1 MIDFSSH
8 ERFMRQAIAL
18 AATSPSAPFA
28 AVLAD
33 IGTNEIVAEGINRHS
48 ENPTWHGEI
57 DAINRCAALG
67 QDVNWMGLR
76 LYTTAEPCCM
86 CQGAIL
92 WAGIPE
98 VVFGTSI
105 HTLKEMGWKQID
117 IAAAEVTR
125 QTPFSRCR
133 LTGGVLEAECDQLF
147 RRAMAARGDACHERI

>member
-8 ERFMRQAIAL
+8 ERFMRRALAL

-28 AVLAD
+28 AVLVD
-33 IGTNEIVAEGINRHS
+33 IGRNEIVAEGINRHS

-67 QDVNWMGLR
+67 QDVNGAALR

-105 HTLKEMGWKQID
+105 RSLKQLGWKQID
-117 IAAAEVTR
+117 ISAEEVAR
-125 QTPFSRCR
+125 RTPFARCR
-133 LTGGVLEAECDQLF
+133 LIGGVLEAECDKLF
-147 RRAMAARGDACHERI
+147 ERAVEMPGGTSS